1 MAVEFT
7 LTLKDLFLLVIG
19 IGAIVLLVYLIVL
32 FKNLIVTVKKA
43 NKILDDAN
51 VVTSITASRAT
62 EVNGVVDDV
71 VGALGS
77 VANSVKGN
85 QSTMAAVSTLINA
98 LGSLRKIIKKS

>member
-7 LTLKDLFLLVIG
+7 LTLKDLFLLIIG
-19 IGAIVLLVYLIVL
+19 IGAIVLLIYLIVL

-77 VANSVKGN
+77 VATSVKGN

>member
-1 MAVEFT
+1 MAIEFT
-7 LTLKDLFLLVIG
+7 LTLKDLILLIIG
-19 IGAIVLLVYLIVL
+19 IGAIVLLIYLIVL
-32 FKNLIVTVKKA
+32 FKNLTVTVKKA
-43 NKILDDAN
+43 NKILDDTN

-77 VANSVKGN
+77 VATSVRGN

>member
-7 LTLKDLFLLVIG
+7 LTLKDLFLLIIG